1 MSTFKTALRMALA
14 HPLYLLIY
22 TVFISLMGVF
32 IAASVSWNSS
42 QLTEYEPYDTNVI
55 VIDRDGSDLSLALT
69 KHLGSRFDLVT
80 GVGDDTYDLA
90 DALSKSNSAKGSA
103 DCVFFIP
110 EGFEDDLVAAARAG
124 ESLPKLDVTYGAG
137 TMAAALSSAEASR
150 WISLAGAATAL
161 EPAASNGDVAKAA
174 EHAATE
180 RAEVEIEQVK
190 VDSTAAATLESYFN
204 FGAYAIISSVIVSV
218 GLVFSGM
225 NEPERVRRMDAGP
238 ISERQRS
245 LAVFAAAAVLTVCIW
260 FVSSMMG
267 VVGFAGAVAEV
278 GVGGVCLALAAT
290 FALACTPL
298 AVGFALSSLGA
309 REGRTQWRHTHVLN
323 DPVHPVEVV
332 PGSLL
337 ERAVGGHRL
346 IQTNSAHHCCVDRL
360 GKSTRLV
367 AKATDGVPECI
378 EVEGQPFC
386 LGVQWHPEYTWQT
399 LETDFNLW
407 KSFVEAAAKVK
418 QAR

>member
-14 HPLYLLIY
+14 HPFYLLIY

-42 QLTEYEPYDTNVI
+42 QLTEYKSYDANVI
-55 VIDRDGSDLSLALT
+55 VVDRDDSDLSRALT
-69 KHLGSRFDLVT
+69 KHLGSRFELVT
-80 GVGDDTYDLA
+80 GIGDDTYDLA

-110 EGFEDDLVAAARAG
+110 EGFEGDLVAAARAG

-150 WISLAGAATAL
+150 WISLAGAAAAL
-161 EPAASNGDVAKAA
+161 ESAASNGDVAKAA

-190 VDSTAAATLESYFN
+190 VDSTAAALESYFN

-225 NEPERVRRMDAGP
+225 NEPERVRRMEAGP
-238 ISERQRS
+238 VSERQRS

-278 GVGGVCLALAAT
+278 GVGRVCLALAAT

-309 REGRTQWRHTHVLN
+309 REELLNGVGNLLGMLMTFLGGAWMPLSLMGSAVQTVAHFVPTYWVNDAIGKALASDLTSAVLG
-323 DPVHPVEVV
+323 DIACDLGVTV
-332 PGSLL
+332 LFAAAIA
-337 ERAVGGHRL
+337 AVGLALAR
-346 IQTNSAHHCCVDRL
+346 A
-360 GKSTRLV
+360 KSR
-367 AKATDGVPECI
+367 A
-378 EVEGQPFC
+378 
-386 LGVQWHPEYTWQT
+386 
-399 LETDFNLW
+399 
-407 KSFVEAAAKVK
+407 
-418 QAR
+418 

>member
-14 HPLYLLIY
+14 HPFYLLIY

-42 QLTEYEPYDTNVI
+42 QFTEYKPYDANVI
-55 VIDRDGSDLSLALT
+55 VVDRDDSDLSRALT
-69 KHLGSRFDLVT
+69 KHLGSRFELVT
-80 GVGDDTYDLA
+80 GVGDDAYNLA

-110 EGFEDDLVAAARAG
+110 EGFEGDLVAAACAG
-124 ESLPKLDVTYGAG
+124 ESLPKLDVTYGSG
-137 TMAAALSSAEASR
+137 TMAAALSSA
-150 WISLAGAATAL
+150 LAGAAAAL
-161 EPAASNGDVAKAA
+161 EPTASNGDVAKAA
-174 EHAATE
+174 EHAAAK
-180 RAEVEIEQVK
+180 RAEVEIDQVK

-238 ISERQRS
+238 ISERRRS
-245 LAVFAAAAVLTVCIW
+245 LAVFAAAAVITVCIW

-278 GVGGVCLALAAT
+278 GVDRVCLALAAT

-309 REGRTQWRHTHVLN
+309 REELLNGVGNLLGMLMTFLGGAWMPLSLMGSAVQTVAHFVPTYWVNDAISKALASDLTSTVLG
-323 DPVHPVEVV
+323 DI
-332 PGSLL
+332 
-337 ERAVGGHRL
+337 A
-346 IQTNSAHHCCVDRL
+346 CD
-360 GKSTRLV
+360 
-367 AKATDGVPECI
+367 
-378 EVEGQPFC
+378 
-386 LGVQWHPEYTWQT
+386 LGVTA
-399 LETDFNLW
+399 LFA
-407 KSFVEAAAKVK
+407 VAIAAAGLAL
-418 QAR
+418 ARTKSHA

>member
-1 MSTFKTALRMALA
+1 MSTFKTAFRMALA
-14 HPLYLLIY
+14 HPFYLLIY

-42 QLTEYEPYDTNVI
+42 QLTEYKPYDTNVI
-55 VIDRDGSDLSLALT
+55 VIDRDDSDLSRALT
-69 KHLGSRFDLVT
+69 KHLGSRFELVT

-150 WISLAGAATAL
+150 WISLAGAAAAL
-161 EPAASNGDVAKAA
+161 EPTASNGDVAKAA
-174 EHAATE
+174 EHAAAK
-180 RAEVEIEQVK
+180 RAEVQIERVK
-190 VDSTAAATLESYFN
+190 VDSAAAATLESYFN

-245 LAVFAAAAVLTVCIW
+245 LAVFAAAVLTVCIW

-278 GVGGVCLALAAT
+278 GVGRVCLALAAT

-309 REGRTQWRHTHVLN
+309 REELLNGVGNLLGMLMTFLGGAWMPLSLMGPAVQTVAHFVPTYWVNDAIGKALASDLTSAMLGDIACDLGVTVLF
-323 DPVHPVEVV
+323 
-332 PGSLL
+332 
-337 ERAVGGHRL
+337 AVG
-346 IQTNSAHHCCVDRL
+346 I
-360 GKSTRLV
+360 
-367 AKATDGVPECI
+367 
-378 EVEGQPFC
+378 
-386 LGVQWHPEYTWQT
+386 
-399 LETDFNLW
+399 
-407 KSFVEAAAKVK
+407 AAAGLALSRTKSR
-418 QAR
+418 A

>member
-14 HPLYLLIY
+14 HPFYLLIY

-42 QLTEYEPYDTNVI
+42 QLTEYKPYDANVI
-55 VIDRDGSDLSLALT
+55 VVDRDGSDLSLALT

-150 WISLAGAATAL
+150 WISLAGAAAAL
-161 EPAASNGDVAKAA
+161 EPTASNGDVAKAA
-174 EHAATE
+174 EHAAAK
-180 RAEVEIEQVK
+180 RAEVQIERVK
-190 VDSTAAATLESYFN
+190 VDSAAAATLESYFN

-278 GVGGVCLALAAT
+278 GVGRVCLALAAT

-298 AVGFALSSLGA
+298 AVGFTLSSLGA
-309 REGRTQWRHTHVLN
+309 RELLNGVGNLLGMLMTFLGGAWMPLSLMGSAVQTAAHFVPTYWVNDAIGKALASDLTSAVLG
-323 DPVHPVEVV
+323 DIACDLGVTV
-332 PGSLL
+332 LFAAAIA
-337 ERAVGGHRL
+337 AVGLALAR
-346 IQTNSAHHCCVDRL
+346 T
-360 GKSTRLV
+360 KSR
-367 AKATDGVPECI
+367 A
-378 EVEGQPFC
+378 
-386 LGVQWHPEYTWQT
+386 
-399 LETDFNLW
+399 
-407 KSFVEAAAKVK
+407 
-418 QAR
+418 

>member
-14 HPLYLLIY
+14 HPFYLLIY

-42 QLTEYEPYDTNVI
+42 QLTEYKPYDANVI
-55 VIDRDGSDLSLALT
+55 VVDRDGSDLSRALT

-80 GVGDDTYDLA
+80 GVGDDAYDLA

-150 WISLAGAATAL
+150 WISLAGAAAAL

-174 EHAATE
+174 E
-180 RAEVEIEQVK
+180 VEIEQIE

-238 ISERQRS
+238 ISERRRS
-245 LAVFAAAAVLTVCIW
+245 LAVFAAAAVLAVCIW

-278 GVGGVCLALAAT
+278 GVGRVCLALAAT

-309 REGRTQWRHTHVLN
+309 REELLNGVGNLLGMLMTFLGGAWMPLSLMGSAVQTAAHFVPTYWVNDAISKALAADLTSTVLG
-323 DPVHPVEVV
+323 DIVCDLGVTA
-332 PGSLL
+332 LFAAAIA
-337 ERAVGGHRL
+337 AVGLALAR
-346 IQTNSAHHCCVDRL
+346 T
-360 GKSTRLV
+360 KSR
-367 AKATDGVPECI
+367 A
-378 EVEGQPFC
+378 
-386 LGVQWHPEYTWQT
+386 
-399 LETDFNLW
+399 
-407 KSFVEAAAKVK
+407 
-418 QAR
+418 

>member
-14 HPLYLLIY
+14 HPFYLLIY

-42 QLTEYEPYDTNVI
+42 QLTEYKPYDANVI
-55 VIDRDGSDLSLALT
+55 VVDRDGSDLSRALT

-150 WISLAGAATAL
+150 WISLAGAAAAL
-161 EPAASNGDVAKAA
+161 EPTASNGDVAKAA
-174 EHAATE
+174 EHAAAK
-180 RAEVEIEQVK
+180 RAEVQIERVK
-190 VDSTAAATLESYFN
+190 VDSAAAATLESYFN

-225 NEPERVRRMDAGP
+225 SKPERVRRMDAGP

-245 LAVFAAAAVLTVCIW
+245 LAVFAAAVLTVCIW

-278 GVGGVCLALAAT
+278 GVGRVCLALAAT

-309 REGRTQWRHTHVLN
+309 REELLNGVGNLLGMLMTFLGGAWMPLSLMGPAVQTVAHFVPTYWVNDAIGKALAADLTSTVLG
-323 DPVHPVEVV
+323 DIACDLGVTV
-332 PGSLL
+332 LFAAAIA
-337 ERAVGGHRL
+337 AVGL
-346 IQTNSAHHCCVDRL
+346 ALAHN
-360 GKSTRLV
+360 KSH
-367 AKATDGVPECI
+367 A
-378 EVEGQPFC
+378 
-386 LGVQWHPEYTWQT
+386 
-399 LETDFNLW
+399 
-407 KSFVEAAAKVK
+407 
-418 QAR
+418 

>member
-42 QLTEYEPYDTNVI
+42 QLTEYKPYDTNVI
-55 VIDRDGSDLSLALT
+55 VIDRDDSDLSRALT
-69 KHLGSRFDLVT
+69 KHLGSRFELVT

-150 WISLAGAATAL
+150 WISLAGAAAAL
-161 EPAASNGDVAKAA
+161 EPTASNGDVAKAA
-174 EHAATE
+174 EHAAAK
-180 RAEVEIEQVK
+180 RAEVQIERVK
-190 VDSTAAATLESYFN
+190 VDSAAAATLESYFN

-278 GVGGVCLALAAT
+278 GVGRVCLALAAT

-298 AVGFALSSLGA
+298 AVGFTLSSLGA
-309 REGRTQWRHTHVLN
+309 RELLNGVGNLLGMLMTFLGGAWMPLSLMGSAVQTAAHFVPTYWVNDAIGKALASDLTSAVLG
-323 DPVHPVEVV
+323 DIACDLGVTV
-332 PGSLL
+332 LFAAAIA
-337 ERAVGGHRL
+337 AVGLALAR
-346 IQTNSAHHCCVDRL
+346 T
-360 GKSTRLV
+360 KSH
-367 AKATDGVPECI
+367 A
-378 EVEGQPFC
+378 
-386 LGVQWHPEYTWQT
+386 
-399 LETDFNLW
+399 
-407 KSFVEAAAKVK
+407 
-418 QAR
+418 

>member
-14 HPLYLLIY
+14 HPFYLLIY

-42 QLTEYEPYDTNVI
+42 QLTEYKPYDANVI
-55 VIDRDGSDLSLALT
+55 VVDRDNSDLSRALT

-150 WISLAGAATAL
+150 WISLAGAAAAL
-161 EPAASNGDVAKAA
+161 EPTASNGDV
-174 EHAATE
+174 
-180 RAEVEIEQVK
+180 
-190 VDSTAAATLESYFN
+190 AATLESYFN

-278 GVGGVCLALAAT
+278 GVGRVCLALAAT

-298 AVGFALSSLGA
+298 AVGFTLSSLGA
-309 REGRTQWRHTHVLN
+309 RGAAQRRGQLTRHAHDVFGRRLDAAVAHGLGRADRGALCADVL
-323 DPVHPVEVV
+323 
-332 PGSLL
+332 G
-337 ERAVGGHRL
+337 ERRDRQGARVGPDVCRVGRHRL
-346 IQTNSAHHCCVDRL
+346 RPGRHRALRRRHRRRRPSPRTHQIPRL
-360 GKSTRLV
+360 
-367 AKATDGVPECI
+367 AT
-378 EVEGQPFC
+378 
-386 LGVQWHPEYTWQT
+386 
-399 LETDFNLW
+399 
-407 KSFVEAAAKVK
+407 
-418 QAR
+418 

>member
-14 HPLYLLIY
+14 HPFYLLIY

-42 QLTEYEPYDTNVI
+42 QLTEYKPYDANVI
-55 VIDRDGSDLSLALT
+55 VVDRDGSDLSLALT

-150 WISLAGAATAL
+150 WISLAGAAAAL
-161 EPAASNGDVAKAA
+161 EPTASNGDVAKAA
-174 EHAATE
+174 EHAAAK
-180 RAEVEIEQVK
+180 RAEVQIERVK
-190 VDSTAAATLESYFN
+190 VDSAAAATLESYFN

-245 LAVFAAAAVLTVCIW
+245 LAVFAAAVLTVCIW

-278 GVGGVCLALAAT
+278 GVGRVCLALAAT

-298 AVGFALSSLGA
+298 AVGFTLSSLGA
-309 REGRTQWRHTHVLN
+309 REELLNGVGNLLGMLMTFLGGAWMPLSLMGSAVQTVAHFVPTYWVNDAISKALASDLTSTVLG
-323 DPVHPVEVV
+323 DI
-332 PGSLL
+332 
-337 ERAVGGHRL
+337 A
-346 IQTNSAHHCCVDRL
+346 CD
-360 GKSTRLV
+360 
-367 AKATDGVPECI
+367 
-378 EVEGQPFC
+378 
-386 LGVQWHPEYTWQT
+386 LGVTALFAVAIAAT
-399 LETDFNLW
+399 GLALART
-407 KSFVEAAAKVK
+407 KSHA
-418 QAR
+418 

>member
-14 HPLYLLIY
+14 HPFYLLIY

-42 QLTEYEPYDTNVI
+42 QLTEYKPYDTNVI
-55 VIDRDGSDLSLALT
+55 VVDRDNSDLSRALT
-69 KHLGSRFDLVT
+69 KHLSSRFDLVT

-90 DALSKSNSAKGSA
+90 DALAKSSSAKGSA

-110 EGFEDDLVAAARAG
+110 EEFEDDLVAAAHAG
-124 ESLPKLDVTYGAG
+124 EDLPKLDVTYGAG

-150 WISLAGAATAL
+150 WISLAGAAAAL

-174 EHAATE
+174 ERAATE

-190 VDSTAAATLESYFN
+190 VYSTAAATLKSYFN

-225 NEPERVRRMDAGP
+225 NEPERVRRMEAGP
-238 ISERQRS
+238 VSERQRS
-245 LAVFAAAAVLTVCIW
+245 LAVFAAAVLTVCIW

-278 GVGGVCLALAAT
+278 GLGRVCLALAAT

-309 REGRTQWRHTHVLN
+309 REELLNGVGNLLGMLMTFLGGAWMPLSLMGSAVQTVAHFVPTYWVNDAIGKALASDLTSTVLG
-323 DPVHPVEVV
+323 DIACDLGVTVLFAVAIA
-332 PGSLL
+332 
-337 ERAVGGHRL
+337 AVGLALSR
-346 IQTNSAHHCCVDRL
+346 A
-360 GKSTRLV
+360 KSR
-367 AKATDGVPECI
+367 A
-378 EVEGQPFC
+378 
-386 LGVQWHPEYTWQT
+386 
-399 LETDFNLW
+399 
-407 KSFVEAAAKVK
+407 
-418 QAR
+418 

>member
-14 HPLYLLIY
+14 HPFYLLIY

-42 QLTEYEPYDTNVI
+42 QLTEYKPYDANVI
-55 VIDRDGSDLSLALT
+55 VVDRDGSDLSRALT
-69 KHLGSRFDLVT
+69 RHLGSRFDLVT

-124 ESLPKLDVTYGAG
+124 EDLPKLDVTYGSG
-137 TMAAALSSAEASR
+137 TMAAALSSAEVSR
-150 WISLAGAATAL
+150 WISLAGAAAVL
-161 EPAASNGDVAKAA
+161 EPAASGAKTA
-174 EHAATE
+174 EHAAAK
-180 RAEVEIEQVK
+180 RAEVQIEQVK

-225 NEPERVRRMDAGP
+225 NEPERVRRMEAGP
-238 ISERQRS
+238 VSERQRS

-260 FVSSMMG
+260 FVSSMVG

-278 GVGGVCLALAAT
+278 GVGRVCLALAAT
-290 FALACTPL
+290 LALACTPL
-298 AVGFALSSLGA
+298 AVGFTLSSLGA
-309 REGRTQWRHTHVLN
+309 REELINGVGNLLGMLMTFLGGAWMPLSLMGSAVQTVAHFVPTFWVNDAIGKALASDLTATVLG
-323 DPVHPVEVV
+323 DIACDLGVTV
-332 PGSLL
+332 LFAAAIA
-337 ERAVGGHRL
+337 AVGLALTR
-346 IQTNSAHHCCVDRL
+346 A
-360 GKSTRLV
+360 KSH
-367 AKATDGVPECI
+367 A
-378 EVEGQPFC
+378 
-386 LGVQWHPEYTWQT
+386 
-399 LETDFNLW
+399 
-407 KSFVEAAAKVK
+407 
-418 QAR
+418 

>member
-14 HPLYLLIY
+14 HPFYLLIY

-42 QLTEYEPYDTNVI
+42 QLTEYKPYDANVI
-55 VIDRDGSDLSLALT
+55 VVDRDGSDLSLALT

-150 WISLAGAATAL
+150 WISLAGAAAAL
-161 EPAASNGDVAKAA
+161 EPTASNGDVAKAA
-174 EHAATE
+174 DHAAAK
-180 RAEVEIEQVK
+180 RAKVEIEQVK

-278 GVGGVCLALAAT
+278 GVGRVCLALAAT

-298 AVGFALSSLGA
+298 AVGFTLSSLGA
-309 REGRTQWRHTHVLN
+309 RGAAQRRGQLTRHAHDVFGRRLDAAVAHGLGRADRGALCADVL
-323 DPVHPVEVV
+323 
-332 PGSLL
+332 G
-337 ERAVGGHRL
+337 ERR
-346 IQTNSAHHCCVDRL
+346 DRQ
-360 GKSTRLV
+360 G
-367 AKATDGVPECI
+367 A
-378 EVEGQPFC
+378 C
-386 LGVQWHPEYTWQT
+386 LGFDVRR
-399 LETDFNLW
+399 
-407 KSFVEAAAKVK
+407 AG
-418 QAR
+418 

>member
-14 HPLYLLIY
+14 HPFYLLIY

-42 QLTEYEPYDTNVI
+42 QLTEYKPYDTNVI
-55 VIDRDGSDLSLALT
+55 VVDRDDSDLSRALT
-69 KHLGSRFDLVT
+69 KHLGSRFELVT
-80 GVGDDTYDLA
+80 GVDDDTYDLA

-110 EGFEDDLVAAARAG
+110 EGFEGDLVAAARAG

-137 TMAAALSSAEASR
+137 TMAA
-150 WISLAGAATAL
+150 AL

-225 NEPERVRRMDAGP
+225 NEPERVRRMEAGP
-238 ISERQRS
+238 VSERQRS

-278 GVGGVCLALAAT
+278 GVGRVCLALAAT
-290 FALACTPL
+290 FALALTPL
-298 AVGFALSSLGA
+298 AVGFTLSSLGA
-309 REGRTQWRHTHVLN
+309 REELLNGVGNLLGMLTTFLGGAWMPLSLMGSAVQTVAHFVPTYWVNDAIGKALASDLTSTVLG
-323 DPVHPVEVV
+323 DIACDLGVTV
-332 PGSLL
+332 LFAAAIA
-337 ERAVGGHRL
+337 AVGLALSR
-346 IQTNSAHHCCVDRL
+346 A
-360 GKSTRLV
+360 KSR
-367 AKATDGVPECI
+367 A
-378 EVEGQPFC
+378 
-386 LGVQWHPEYTWQT
+386 
-399 LETDFNLW
+399 
-407 KSFVEAAAKVK
+407 
-418 QAR
+418 

>member
-42 QLTEYEPYDTNVI
+42 QLTEYKPYDTNVI
-55 VIDRDGSDLSLALT
+55 VIDRDDSDLSRALT
-69 KHLGSRFDLVT
+69 KHLGSRFELVT

-110 EGFEDDLVAAARAG
+110 EGFEDDLVAAARAR
-124 ESLPKLDVTYGAG
+124 EALPKLDVTYGSG

-150 WISLAGAATAL
+150 WISLAGAAAAL

-174 EHAATE
+174 EHAAAK
-180 RAEVEIEQVK
+180 RAEVQIEQVK

-225 NEPERVRRMDAGP
+225 NEPERVRRMEAGP
-238 ISERQRS
+238 VSERQRS

-278 GVGGVCLALAAT
+278 GVGRVCLALAAT

-298 AVGFALSSLGA
+298 ALPF
-309 REGRTQWRHTHVLN
+309 
-323 DPVHPVEVV
+323 
-332 PGSLL
+332 
-337 ERAVGGHRL
+337 RAWVRVRSCS
-346 IQTNSAHHCCVDRL
+346 TVWATCSAC
-360 GKSTRLV
+360 S
-367 AKATDGVPECI
+367 
-378 EVEGQPFC
+378 
-386 LGVQWHPEYTWQT
+386 
-399 LETDFNLW
+399 
-407 KSFVEAAAKVK
+407 
-418 QAR
+418 